1 MILEN
6 CHKTQT
12 FSLFPLFFKTGVT
25 PKQDAK
31 TKATRH
37 HLPTPPS
44 ARGRAS
50 AFIAAN
56 NRNN

>member
-12 FSLFPLFFKTGVT
+12 FPLFPCFFKTGVT

-31 TKATRH
+31 TKAPRYP
-37 HLPTPPS
+37 LQTPPT

-50 AFIAAN
+50 AFIATKN
-56 NRNN
+56 KK